1 MAIHTLHPILKNT
14 IVLLASG
21 LVASVLCAKVFAATL
36 PADEPVQIVT
46 LVAASATTVKVDDVA
61 AAKALRAFIAG
72 QRPASA
78 LMANGNGITR

>member
-1 MAIHTLHPILKNT
+1 MALHTLHPILKNT

-36 PADEPVQIVT
+36 PADEPLQIVT
-46 LVAASATTVKVDDVA
+46 LVAASATTVKTDDVA